1 MFINKKFSLMSMTKP
16 AYRIAKEE
24 DIGAIMKMQFKLF
37 KRWDSMDKI
46 DKIDNS
52 WFFSND
58 HKERILDLLN
68 SKTKRLYVALFA
80 KKIVGYLNAEILER
94 EPFLQKVGYI
104 SETYIV
110 PQHRD
115 KMVGTKLVKL
125 ALEWFKES
133 GLNWTIVSTHSLDK
147 QAINFWGKQGYRE
160 FNKFFKMK
168 L

>member
-1 MFINKKFSLMSMTKP
+1 MFINKKFASMYMTKP
-16 AYRIAKEE
+16 VYRIAKEE
-24 DIGAIMKMQFKLF
+24 DIGAIMKIQFELF
-37 KRWDSMDKI
+37 KVWDSMDEI

-58 HKERILDLLN
+58 HKERILGFLN
-68 SKTKRLYVALFA
+68 SKTKRLYVAFLQ
-80 KKIVGYLNAEILER
+80 KKIVGYLKAEIIER

-133 GLNWTIVSTHSLDK
+133 GLNWTTVSTHSLDK
-147 QAINFWGKQGYRE
+147 QAISGANKVIGSLTNFSR
-160 FNKFFKMK
+160 
-168 L
+168 